1 MASRPTPLPPRL
13 GPRFA
18 VSAARDAGVTPRRL
32 RAGDLEAPFWGVR
45 AHPFDPPERDGLA
58 DADARLLRH
67 RIEAYAERIA
77 PTRFF
82 TGLSALVLWCDMLP
96 VRPCPPLDV
105 GVLAPERTPRARGI
119 RGHQV
124 GRHLATVTECD
135 GLPVT
140 SPASTW
146 ATLARDLPWRDLVAV
161 GSLMVTPP
169 RGPGGVIAGPALT
182 TLPALKAVTAAGS
195 RTGVAALRAAVPYV
209 RVGARSRPEVHLF
222 LAILQAGL
230 AEPEF
235 DVPVFDDAAALIGI
249 FDLAYVGE
257 RVLVEYQGEYHRMSP
272 TAWAA
277 DIRKSERA
285 REAGWTVVQITRADL
300 YPDPGAA
307 VARVRRALSSR

>member
-1 MASRPTPLPPRL
+1 M
-13 GPRFA
+13 
-18 VSAARDAGVTPRRL
+18 
-32 RAGDLEAPFWGVR
+32 
-45 AHPFDPPERDGLA
+45 
-58 DADARLLRH
+58 LRH
-67 RIEAYAERIA
+67 RIEAYAKRIA

-82 TGLSALVLWCDMLP
+82 TGLSALVIWCDMLP
-96 VRPCPPLDV
+96 VRPYPPVDV

-119 RGHQV
+119 RGHQL
-124 GRHLATVTECD
+124 GRHLATVTERD

-146 ATLARDLPWRDLVAV
+146 ATLARVLPWRDLVAV
-161 GSLMVTPP
+161 GSLMITPP
-169 RGPGGVIAGPALT
+169 RGRGGLITGAPLT
-182 TLPALKAVTAAGS
+182 TLDSLCAATAAGP
-195 RTGVAALRAAVPYV
+195 RTGVAALRTALPYV

-230 AEPEF
+230 PEPVF
-235 DVPVFDDAAALIGI
+235 DVPVFDDVGELIGI

-272 TAWAA
+272 AAWAA

-300 YPDPGAA
+300 YPIPAPA
-307 VARVRRALSSR
+307 VARIGRALAVR